1 MYTWFI
7 MVKCIIERYD
17 PAVKKPPFTM
27 LKVDECEI
35 DDSNI
40 NTRDWYADKFYEIC
54 YRKKLSFRFWSMSSE
69 PGYKYAI
76 VVD

>member
-1 MYTWFI
+1 MA
-7 MVKCIIERYD
+7 KCIIERYD
-17 PAVKKPPFTM
+17 PAVTKPPFTF

-40 NTRDWYADKFYEIC
+40 NTKDWHYDKFYEIC
-54 YRKKLSFRFWSMSSE
+54 YRKQLSFRFWSMSRD